1 MDIYKDMLAKA
12 KIYKKQIIN
21 DFVKRGYFPTD
32 KDISAR
38 LESIETRTALCEAY
52 LSKPGSLFNTKEFNY
67 MFEMIYK
74 DLTLLYEILQDIL
87 LNEYNQLKVYIEA
100 HLNTLETK
108 ASLFQR
114 RLDEEMAATSLGK
127 LLFVKT
133 DDWKLET
140 NDTVTTID
148 LGNIEFNQASK
159 IALFAD
165 ISNIDNKAV
174 SFKLISEEDKSKS
187 FDALPYNYNN
197 DTYIIPGTKKINE
210 TDLNLN
216 GRIIVNDA
224 IKINTTVNAN
234 NDYKI
239 LGGKNKMT
247 VRYAQGDEFIIDFA
261 SQTNVFEATQ
271 DCTIEF
277 YCYNNPTIEYNM
289 NKKPNHCNFSISD
302 GYIHIDT
309 KDVKKVYLNVPK
321 GFVCYFVV
329 NEGEIYA
336 SCEDGIVLSNDQL
349 SYSGNWDLRDF
360 KLLEYANNENKITY
374 NVKVLINTDKNILSD
389 INSVCIKQIG

>member
-32 KDISAR
+32 KDISAK

-108 ASLFQR
+108 ANLFQR

-133 DDWKLET
+133 DDWKIET

-165 ISNIDNKAV
+165 INNVDNKSV
-174 SFKLISEEDKSKS
+174 SLI
-187 FDALPYNYNN
+187 FLV
-197 DTYIIPGTKKINE
+197 PGIMY
-210 TDLNLN
+210 
-216 GRIIVNDA
+216 V
-224 IKINTTVNAN
+224 
-234 NDYKI
+234 
-239 LGGKNKMT
+239 
-247 VRYAQGDEFIIDFA
+247 
-261 SQTNVFEATQ
+261 S
-271 DCTIEF
+271 
-277 YCYNNPTIEYNM
+277 
-289 NKKPNHCNFSISD
+289 
-302 GYIHIDT
+302 
-309 KDVKKVYLNVPK
+309 
-321 GFVCYFVV
+321 
-329 NEGEIYA
+329 
-336 SCEDGIVLSNDQL
+336 
-349 SYSGNWDLRDF
+349 
-360 KLLEYANNENKITY
+360 LL
-374 NVKVLINTDKNILSD
+374 
-389 INSVCIKQIG
+389 